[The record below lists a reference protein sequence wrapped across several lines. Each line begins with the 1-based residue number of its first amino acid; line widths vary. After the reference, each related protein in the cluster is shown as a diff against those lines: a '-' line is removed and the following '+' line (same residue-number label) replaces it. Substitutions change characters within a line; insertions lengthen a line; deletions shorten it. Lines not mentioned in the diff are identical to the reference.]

1 MFLRKYSSSACLV
14 LVVVSALSSVARGQ
28 VTTVNATD
36 TQAYFGSL
44 NDAYQASNPTGL
56 NPWPA
61 AGPNAPA
68 FYGTVNQLPGVPS
81 PPGGN
86 VAPTNASPFWPFN
99 ATSFFNDGNGNTASS
114 AISAFV
120 AGNTGTADDAQIGL
134 FMTLNQT
141 TGGYAYE
148 QINYVVD
155 FNVSSLVN
163 ATGTAGTLPGL
174 VSRSYTVSGSVGTA
188 AGSFV
193 AFGGQMNFW
202 DGATNASLGPPLL
215 FNYFNSQTGAF
226 TATVN
231 ASSFINAVNWPS
243 TLRITGDFF
252 LIGDPST
259 ITVTSVPEP
268 SALALLGS
276 AILCIVATLGRS
288 RFARTLRRA

>member
-1 MFLRKYSSSACLV
+1 MNRWKFASFASLTFAVGSLFTSAAPAQV
-14 LVVVSALSSVARGQ
+14 ASVGLS
-28 VTTVNATD
+28 D
-36 TQAYFGSL
+36 TQAYFGSN
-44 NDAYQASNPTGL
+44 NDIYQASNPTNL
-56 NPWPA
+56 NPWPP

-86 VAPTNASPFWPFN
+86 VAPTNASPFFPFN
-99 ATSFFNDGNGNTASS
+99 GTANFNDGNGNTASS

-120 AGNTGTADDAQIGL
+120 LSSNGSADEAQIGL

-155 FNVSSLVN
+155 FNVSSTVN
-163 ATGTAGTLPGL
+163 TTGTAGTLPGT
-174 VSRSYTVSGSVGTA
+174 VTRSYTVSGNVGSS
-188 AGSFV
+188 GFV

-202 DGATNASLGPPLL
+202 DGTTNASLGPPLL
-215 FNYFNSQTGAF
+215 FNYFNASAGAF

-231 ASSFINAVNWPS
+231 GSSFINAVSFPNV
-243 TLRITGDFF
+243 LRITGDFF

-259 ITVTSVPEP
+259 ITVTSAVPEP
-268 SALALLGS
+268 TALALASIG
-276 AILCIVATLGRS
+276 AVALVVAGGR
-288 RFARTLRRA
+288 LRRRPRGG

>member
-1 MFLRKYSSSACLV
+1 MNRVRCRFFAVLIFLACSWRATLCQ
-14 LVVVSALSSVARGQ
+14 AQ
-28 VTTVNATD
+28 VTNIVATD
-36 TQAYFGSL
+36 TQSYFGSN
-44 NDAYQASNPTGL
+44 NDTYQASNPTGL

-99 ATSFFNDGNGNTASS
+99 GTSFYNDGNGNTASS
-114 AISAFV
+114 AISAFIS
-120 AGNTGTADDAQIGL
+120 GNTGTADDAQIGL

-163 ATGTAGTLPGL
+163 STGTAGTLPGL
-174 VSRSYTVSGSVGTA
+174 VSRSYTVSGNVGTT
-188 AGSFV
+188 GFV

-202 DGATNASLGPPLL
+202 DGTTNASLGAPLL
-215 FNYFNSQTGAF
+215 FNYFNANAGAF

-231 ASSFINAVNWPS
+231 GSSFINAVNFPS

-252 LIGDPST
+252 LIGDPSY

-268 SALALLGS
+268 STLALT
-276 AILCIVATLGRS
+276 AIGAAALLIRVA
-288 RFARTLRRA
+288 RRRLA